1 MLKFIII
8 ALVLYFGYL
17 ASQWDPSE
25 FRQNTINTLQGE
37 KTINAVNSSRA
48 NVEKDVNTAAGR

>member
-25 FRQNTINTLQGE
+25 FRQNTINTLKNE
-37 KTINAVNSSRA
+37 KTINTVNTSRA
-48 NVEKDVNTAAGR
+48 NTQRDIEDVMNR